1 MKAVPFSRQT
11 LSGVL
16 ALACTA
22 AVVLATALDAQARL
36 GPAGLAA
43 TPPHAPSPL
52 APRDPLPH

>member
-22 AVVLATALDAQARL
+22 AVVLGTALDAQARL
-36 GPAGLAA
+36 GPAGPAA
-43 TPPHAPSPL
+43 MMSHAPSPL
-52 APRDPLPH
+52 PTGDPSPH

>member
-22 AVVLATALDAQARL
+22 AVVLGTALDAQARL
-36 GPAGLAA
+36 GPAGPAAA
-43 TPPHAPSPL
+43 TPHAPSSLPTG
-52 APRDPLPH
+52 DPSPH